1 MDIRLLFS
9 TCVCLTSALI
19 VLADINGNRNDT
31 PDLNQIMKKFNE
43 LQKIVS
49 LQDKRISELEKRPME
64 PAAQSV
70 VELQNTVQLQ
80 KARISELEARVF
92 QLEELQ
98 TNEVHKQNTSFG
110 REMLLEANETNTN
123 LKVNVVG
130 KGTLIFLS
138 TCN

>member
-9 TCVCLTSALI
+9 TCVCLTPALI
-19 VLADINGNRNDT
+19 VLAEINGNQNDT
-31 PDLNQIMKKFNE
+31 PDLNQIMTKFNE

-64 PAAQSV
+64 PVVQAV

-80 KARISELEARVF
+80 KARIRDLEERVF
-92 QLEELQ
+92 QLESLQ
-98 TNEVHKQNTSFG
+98 TNEEQKPNTSLG

-123 LKVNVVG
+123 LNVNLVG
-130 KGTLIFLS
+130 KGNLFI
-138 TCN
+138 